1 MAILLESQSN
11 FNQEEQDFLRIV
23 GSSNFP
29 WFVGKATENFPALTH
44 DLMKRSEE
52 QTAGIPN
59 SPFYPDAMKML
70 RRICNDNNVNLKT
83 VYRMAFNL
91 TFADPSKHGDPH
103 VDHPNFAHKHVLIY
117 LNKFDAGETFLMDNT
132 GTNIVE
138 VIKPG
143 MDKFVIFD
151 GGWHAQGFCKPQQ
164 MRMVFVATFDGDV
177 MPAEKLE
184 AAE

>member
-1 MAILLESQSN
+1 MSVLLEAKCV
-11 FNQEEQDFLRIV
+11 FTDHETDFLRIV
-23 GSSNFP
+23 CSNNFP
-29 WFVGKATENFPALTH
+29 WYAGMATQNFPVLTH
-44 DLMKRSEE
+44 DLMKRTEE
-52 QTAGIPN
+52 KTAGIPN
-59 SPFYPDAMKML
+59 SPFYPDAMQML
-70 RRICNDNNVNLKT
+70 RRICRDNNVNLRT

-103 VDHPNFAHKHVLIY
+103 IDHPDFPHKHILIY
-117 LNKFDAGETFLMDNT
+117 LNKFEAGETFLMDET
-132 GTNIVE
+132 GTKVVE
-138 VIKPG
+138 AIKPE

-177 MPAEKLE
+177 ITPEKLE